1 MTVPIALVGIGK
13 IARDQHLPAIE
24 ASGEFE
30 LVAAISRN
38 ATVGGVE
45 NYERLEDFLPRA
57 PEGCAISFCTPPDV
71 RTQMTI
77 AALRAGQDVMI
88 EKPPAAT
95 LGEVRAMHRA
105 ADEAGQ
111 VLYATWHSRRAAGV
125 DAAVEWLSGRTIE
138 RIRIDW
144 REDVRQW
151 HPGQDWV
158 FDPGGF
164 GVFDPGI
171 NALSILTALVTDPV
185 VVECAALEVPE
196 NRQTPI
202 RADLDMR
209 CNGVPCAMH
218 LDWLAPGEPT
228 WRIAVETD
236 GGTLRLEE
244 GGGRMFVDD
253 AEQRL
258 PEAEEYPRLYADFA
272 GLIAERRS
280 DVDARPLRIVADAML
295 RGEVQRGE
303 PFHF

>member
-1 MTVPIALVGIGK
+1 MTIPIALVGIGK
-13 IARDQHLPAIE
+13 IARDQHLPALE
-24 ASGEFE
+24 ASEDFE

-38 ATVGGVE
+38 AAVDGVE
-45 NYERLEDFLPRA
+45 NFERLEDFLPHA

-77 AALRAGQDVMI
+77 DALRAGHDVMI

-105 ADEAGQ
+105 ADEAGR
-111 VLYATWHSRRAAGV
+111 VLYASWHSRRAPGV
-125 DAAVEWLSGRTIE
+125 DAAADWLSARRIE
-138 RIRIDW
+138 RVRIDW
-144 REDVRQW
+144 CEDVRQW

-158 FDPGGF
+158 FEPGGF

-171 NALSILTALVTDPV
+171 NALSILTALLTGPV
-185 VVECAALEVPE
+185 VVERAALEVPS

-209 CNGVPCAMH
+209 CDGVPCAMR
-218 LDWLAPGEPT
+218 LDWLAPGDPT
-228 WRIAVETD
+228 WRIEVETD
-236 GGTLRLEE
+236 GGILRLEE
-244 GGGRMFVDD
+244 GGGRMFVDG
-253 AEQRL
+253 AEQGL
-258 PEAEEYPRLYADFA
+258 PKPAEYPRLYADFA
-272 GLIAERRS
+272 RLIAERRS

-295 RGEVQRGE
+295 RGAVQRGE